1 MAKAPDDFLTENR
14 KKSVAGADAEGR
26 SPEQR
31 KIEHSKRYL
40 DSIPSGKPVDD
51 LFQNKRRK
59 K

>member
-26 SPEQR
+26 SPEQSKVER
-31 KIEHSKRYL
+31 SKRDR
-40 DSIPSGKPVDD
+40 DSVPSGKPVYD